1 MNDKVMLIQ
10 TAKSQPPPQLTLK
23 VEEGYMMARATGL
36 RTRDVVSSLVAEIA
50 KAAIENQCGKVL
62 IDVRELEGWLGV
74 FDNYNLVTKDFQQ
87 LRGKGIVKA
96 AIVDR
101 PLPKS
106 REWFLEIVSHNRGY
120 NLRIFENPEAALEW
134 LLDQAGTEVKP
145 K

>member
-1 MNDKVMLIQ
+1 MNEKVTQIQ
-10 TAKSQPPPQLTLK
+10 AAKSQPPHHLTMK
-23 VEEGYMMARATGL
+23 VEEGYMTAHASGT
-36 RTRDVVSSLVAEIA
+36 RTRVVVSSLVAEIA
-50 KAAIENQCGKVL
+50 KAAIENQCGKIL

-74 FDNYNLVTKDFQQ
+74 FDSYNLVTKDFQR

-134 LLDQAGTEVKP
+134 LLG
-145 K
+145 